1 MLFCSYRIADIPLF
15 INTKME
21 NLKKV
26 ISLNKAAQISG
37 YSQDYL
43 GFLIRSGELKGEK
56 MGRSWFTTKES
67 IDNYLFKKKIKQNK
81 FAFREFLSKKRLQN
95 IFLFSIVFVFMILFI
110 VSKTE
115 KKNLSISDGTHSVV
129 ILDSEEIAFD

>member
-1 MLFCSYRIADIPLF
+1 
-15 INTKME
+15 ME

-56 MGRSWFTTKES
+56 VGRSWFTTKES

-95 IFLFSIVFVFMILFI
+95 IFLLSIVFVVMVLFI

-129 ILDSEEIAFD
+129 ILDSEAIAFD